1 VTERTGPPHEPTS
14 RASLVLRLAGPLQSW
29 GSASQFNRRET
40 SGEPTKGG
48 IIGLLA
54 AAQGRRR
61 ADPIEDLLDLSLAVR
76 TDQPGTLLRDYHT
89 VSDYRGVPLLS
100 ASVRERGKDKGRQTP
115 ATAPGPTRF
124 KYTHVTQRFYLQD
137 AVFVA
142 VVAGA
147 PDLLGDLAAA
157 LRRPAFPLAL
167 GRRACVPTQPLLL
180 RPPAG
185 NAWEP
190 SSPLWAGQP
199 SEVVGH
205 VPWQASPA
213 RIQALTRNG
222 LVPARIDLPVVL
234 DDPAGNDQRC
244 DVPRSFNP
252 TERGFR
258 TRRVRHA
265 WAHAP
270 TSTDTTET
278 DAATATVDATGV
290 DTVHDP
296 FALLGW

>member
-1 VTERTGPPHEPTS
+1 MTDRTGPPREPTE

-29 GSASQFNRRET
+29 GLASRFNRRET
-40 SGEPTKGG
+40 AGEPTKGG
-48 IIGLLA
+48 LIGLLA

-61 ADPIEDLLDLSLAVR
+61 SDPIEDLLDLSLAVR

-89 VSDYRGVPLLS
+89 VSDYRGLPLLS
-100 ASVRERGKDKGRQTP
+100 ASVRDKGKDKGRQTP
-115 ATAPGPTRF
+115 TAPA

-142 VVAGA
+142 IVTGA
-147 PDLLGDLAAA
+147 PELLGDLAAA
-157 LRRPAFPLAL
+157 IRRPAFPLAL
-167 GRRACVPTQPLLL
+167 GRRTCVPTQPLLL
-180 RPPAG
+180 RPPTEH
-185 NAWEP
+185 AWEP
-190 SSPLWAGQP
+190 SSPLWSGQP
-199 SEVVGH
+199 SDVVAC
-205 VPWQASPA
+205 VPWQASAA
-213 RIQALTRNG
+213 RIKALTRNG
-222 LVPARIDLPVVL
+222 RVPSRIDLPVVV

-258 TRRVRHA
+258 TRRVRHD
-265 WAHAP
+265 WAQVS
-270 TSTDTTET
+270 TSADAMADDATDT
-278 DAATATVDATGV
+278 ANA